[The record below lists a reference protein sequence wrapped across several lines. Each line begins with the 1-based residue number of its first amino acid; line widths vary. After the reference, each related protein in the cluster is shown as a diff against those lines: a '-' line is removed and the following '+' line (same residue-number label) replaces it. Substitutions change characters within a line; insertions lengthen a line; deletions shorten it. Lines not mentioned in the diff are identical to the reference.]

1 MLITS
6 TRGAILKI
14 MLCLN
19 SSPWVLPMR
28 YSLLAASTLASVTL
42 FSVSAQAGV
51 WNDGNW
57 GRMYW
62 GANAESAPTA
72 APTVN
77 AQADGTDITFALTN
91 LLNGADNGWSA
102 ITGFKVTCGGGAT
115 VLVSAANPTLR
126 DLEPGTQYDC
136 SIIAVNDNGESAPGY
151 FSVETDAMGGLP
163 IWLLYQATQSQA
175 G

>member
-1 MLITS
+1 MHHSFFTAPVLILS
-6 TRGAILKI
+6 
-14 MLCLN
+14 
-19 SSPWVLPMR
+19 
-28 YSLLAASTLASVTL
+28 SLLPV
-42 FSVSAQAGV
+42 FAQAGD
-51 WNDGNW
+51 WNEGNW

-91 LLNGADNGWSA
+91 LLAGADNGWSV

-115 VLVSAANPTLR
+115 VLVSAAYPTLP

-163 IWLLYQATQSQA
+163 IWLLYQATQS
-175 G
+175 